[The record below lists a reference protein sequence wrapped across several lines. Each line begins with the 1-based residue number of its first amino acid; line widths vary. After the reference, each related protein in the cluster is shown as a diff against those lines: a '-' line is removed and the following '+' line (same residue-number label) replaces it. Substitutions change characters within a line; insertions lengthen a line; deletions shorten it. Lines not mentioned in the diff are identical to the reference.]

1 MSGRGPV
8 WQNSCRRPREYRLPF
23 LSAGSETVESSAQF
37 ADLPFMK
44 CSSITRWIVEEYT
57 IDTTA
62 GDCSSSFCTSV
73 RTQESS
79 QRIIRPLRPW
89 DSDIETVP
97 SLLRSEEYTIDTT
110 AGDCSSS
117 FCTSVRT
124 QESSQRI
131 IRPLRPWDSDIET
144 VPSLLLS

>member
-1 MSGRGPV
+1 MSELFCRDEV
-8 WQNSCRRPREYRLPF
+8 QNSCRRPRESRLPF
-23 LSAGSETVESSAQF
+23 LSAASETVESSAQF

-62 GDCSSSFCTSV
+62 GDCSSSFCTLV

-89 DSDIETVP
+89 DSDIE
-97 SLLRSEEYTIDTT
+97 I
-110 AGDCSSS
+110 
-117 FCTSVRT
+117 
-124 QESSQRI
+124 
-131 IRPLRPWDSDIET
+131 
-144 VPSLLLS
+144 VPSLLLSSPA

>member
-23 LSAGSETVESSAQF
+23 LSAASETVEWSAQF

-44 CSSITRWIVEEYT
+44 CTSVTRWIVEEYT

-62 GDCSSSFCTSV
+62 GDGSSSSCTPV

-79 QRIIRPLRPW
+79 QRIIPPLRPW
-89 DSDIETVP
+89 DSDIE
-97 SLLRSEEYTIDTT
+97 I
-110 AGDCSSS
+110 G
-117 FCTSVRT
+117 
-124 QESSQRI
+124 
-131 IRPLRPWDSDIET
+131 
-144 VPSLLLS
+144 PSLLLSPSA